1 MVKAY
6 CYSYRTISTDSY
18 DNFLIASNEDEA
30 KEIAL
35 KRIGVPENE
44 IEYME
49 LHETSLENARV
60 ENLTAGDLVR
70 LWTCQ
75 N

>member
-6 CYSYRTISTDSY
+6 CYSYRTVSTDSY
-18 DNFLIASNEDEA
+18 YNFLIASNEDEA

-35 KRIGVPENE
+35 KRIGVPKNK

-70 LWTCQ
+70 LWSEI
-75 N
+75 

>member
-6 CYSYRTISTDSY
+6 YYNYRTVSTDSY

-30 KEIAL
+30 KRIAL
-35 KRIGVPENE
+35 ARINKSEDQLKNFDIYE
-44 IEYME
+44 I
-49 LHETSLENARV
+49 SLEKVRIKD
-60 ENLTAGDLVR
+60 LSAGDLVR

>member
-6 CYSYRTISTDSY
+6 YYNYRTVSTDSY

-35 KRIGVPENE
+35 KRIGMPENK
-44 IEYME
+44 ID
-49 LHETSLENARV
+49 S
-60 ENLTAGDLVR
+60 
-70 LWTCQ
+70 WKQ
-75 N
+75 I

>member
-1 MVKAY
+1 MVKTY
-6 CYSYRTISTDSY
+6 CYSYRTVSTDSY
-18 DNFLIASNEDEA
+18 YNFLIASNEDEA

-35 KRIGVPENE
+35 KRIGVPENK

-60 ENLTAGDLVR
+60 EDLTAGDLVR
-70 LWTCQ
+70 LWTYQ